1 VRNARGVA
9 RFANMRCIIMPNEI
23 AKDWIS
29 FDKPWKVVAVVDSR
43 IHRQLSPLASLS
55 PTREEVDGAAVICR
69 Q

>member
-1 VRNARGVA
+1 
-9 RFANMRCIIMPNEI
+9 MPNEI